1 MKNQQFLKRG
11 TVMNI
16 DHNTAPEKIDFNR
29 TPCFWI
35 YDSPEY
41 KEYTMHWH
49 NAVEILMPTE
59 NIFPVVCG
67 DKEYILKET
76 DILIIP
82 PGELHNLKAQH
93 GRRIIMLCD
102 NAMFEDNPALAEVC
116 SIFSQPVWINEN
128 YSRGF
133 VSELNGIVTE
143 MVGIF
148 DSQPLFCETLLYGR
162 LIELLLK
169 IAEHNKSTGSK
180 NDEKTERIKR
190 YIDTFYMNSVTLESL
205 SEAVGYSKFHL
216 SRFFT
221 ASNSSFTDMLNA
233 RRIKAAET
241 MLRNENTPVTQI
253 AMNVG
258 FSSITTFNRAFRKY
272 KDCTPTQF
280 REMYREGNE

>member
-1 MKNQQFLKRG
+1 
-11 TVMNI
+11 MNVN
-16 DHNTAPEKIDFNR
+16 HNTAPENIIFNR

-41 KEYTMHWH
+41 KEYSMHWH

-67 DKEYILKET
+67 DKEYILKEN
-76 DILIIP
+76 DVLIIP

-102 NAMFEDNPALAEVC
+102 NAMFKDNPALAEVC
-116 SIFSQPVWINEN
+116 GIFSQSVLINEN

-133 VSELNGIVTE
+133 VSELNKTIME
-143 MVGIF
+143 MVKIF
-148 DSQPLFCETLLYGR
+148 DSAPPFCEALLYAK
-162 LIELLLK
+162 LIEILLK
-169 IAEHNKSTGSK
+169 ISEYNKSSENKT
-180 NDEKTERIKR
+180 DEKTELVKR
-190 YIDTFYMNSVTLESL
+190 YIDTFYMNSVTLDSL
-205 SEAVGYSKFHL
+205 SEAVGYSKFHM
-216 SRFFT
+216 SRFFAKNNT
-221 ASNSSFTDMLNA
+221 SFSDMLNA
-233 RRIKAAET
+233 RRIKEAEIR
-241 MLRNENTPVTQI
+241 LRNDNTPVTEI

-258 FSSITTFNRAFRKY
+258 FSSITTFNRAFRKF

>member
-1 MKNQQFLKRG
+1 
-11 TVMNI
+11 MNSN
-16 DHNTAPEKIDFNR
+16 HNTAPENIVFNR

-41 KEYTMHWH
+41 KEYSMHWH

-67 DKEYILKET
+67 DKKYILNEK

-102 NAMFEDNPALAEVC
+102 NAMFKDNPALAEVC
-116 SIFSQPVWINEN
+116 RIFSQPVLVNEN

-133 VSELNGIVTE
+133 VSELNEIVME
-143 MVGIF
+143 MVRIF
-148 DSQPLFCETLLYGR
+148 DSSPLFCETLLYEK
-162 LIELLLK
+162 LIEILLK
-169 IAEHNKSTGSK
+169 IASYNKSTDKKS
-180 NDEKTERIKR
+180 DENAELIKR
-190 YIDTFYMNSVTLESL
+190 YIDMFYMNSVTLESL
-205 SEAVGYSKFHL
+205 SEAIGYSKFHV
-216 SRFFT
+216 SRFFARNNT
-221 ASNSSFTDMLNA
+221 SFSDMLNA
-233 RRIKAAET
+233 RRIKEAEI
-241 MLRNENTPVTQI
+241 MLKNENTPVTQI

-258 FSSITTFNRAFRKY
+258 FSSITTFNRAFRKF

>member
-1 MKNQQFLKRG
+1 
-11 TVMNI
+11 MNI
-16 DHNTAPEKIDFNR
+16 NHNTAPENINFNR

-41 KEYTMHWH
+41 KEYAMHWH

-59 NIFPVVCG
+59 NIFPVICG
-67 DKEYILKET
+67 DKEYILNET

-102 NAMFEDNPALAEVC
+102 NAMFRDNPALAEVC
-116 SIFSQPVWINEN
+116 RIFSQPVWINESCN
-128 YSRGF
+128 KGF
-133 VSELNGIVTE
+133 VSELNEMIME
-143 MVGIF
+143 MVRIF
-148 DSQPLFCETLLYGR
+148 DNSPLFCETLLYEK
-162 LIELLLK
+162 LIEILLK
-169 IAEHNKSTGSK
+169 IAKYNKTDGSK
-180 NDEKTERIKR
+180 SDEKADLIKR
-190 YIDTFYMNSVTLESL
+190 YIDKFYMNPITLDTLSV
-205 SEAVGYSKFHL
+205 AVGYSKFHI

-221 ASNSSFTDMLNA
+221 KNNTSFSDMLNA
-233 RRIKAAET
+233 RRIKAAE
-241 MLRNENTPVTQI
+241 MLLRNENTPVTQI

-258 FSSITTFNRAFRKY
+258 FSSITSFNRSFRKF

>member
-1 MKNQQFLKRG
+1 
-11 TVMNI
+11 MNSN
-16 DHNTAPEKIDFNR
+16 HNTAPENIVFNR

-41 KEYTMHWH
+41 KEYSMHWH

-59 NIFPVVCG
+59 NVFPVVCG
-67 DKEYILKET
+67 DKEYILNEK

-102 NAMFEDNPALAEVC
+102 NAMFKDNPALAEVC
-116 SIFSQPVWINEN
+116 RIFLQPVLVNEN

-133 VSELNGIVTE
+133 VSELNEIVME
-143 MVGIF
+143 MVRIF
-148 DSQPLFCETLLYGR
+148 DSSPLFCETLLYEK
-162 LIELLLK
+162 LIVILLK
-169 IAEHNKSTGSK
+169 IASYNKSTDKKS
-180 NDEKTERIKR
+180 DENAEHIKR
-190 YIDTFYMNSVTLESL
+190 YIDMFYMNSVTLESL
-205 SEAVGYSKFHL
+205 SEAIGYSKFHV
-216 SRFFT
+216 SRFFAKNNT
-221 ASNSSFTDMLNA
+221 SFSDMLNA
-233 RRIKAAET
+233 RRIKEAEI
-241 MLRNENTPVTQI
+241 LLKNENTPVTRI

-258 FSSITTFNRAFRKY
+258 FSSITTFNRAFRKF

>member
-1 MKNQQFLKRG
+1 MDVN
-11 TVMNI
+11 
-16 DHNTAPEKIDFNR
+16 HNTALENIEFNR

-41 KEYTMHWH
+41 KEYPMHWH

-59 NIFPVVCG
+59 NVFPVICG
-67 DKEYILKET
+67 DKEYILNEN

-102 NAMFEDNPALAEVC
+102 NAMFKDNPALAEVC
-116 SIFSQPVWINEN
+116 RIFSQPVWINEN

-133 VSELNGIVTE
+133 VSELNKSVME
-143 MVGIF
+143 MVRIF
-148 DSQPLFCETLLYGR
+148 DSSPSFCEIQLYGK
-162 LIELLLK
+162 LIEILLK
-169 IAEHNKSTGSK
+169 IAKYNKSMDNKS
-180 NDEKTERIKR
+180 DEKKELIKR
-190 YIDTFYMNSVTLESL
+190 YIDTFYMSAITLDSL
-205 SEAVGYSKFHL
+205 SEAIGYSKFHL

-221 ASNSSFTDMLNA
+221 KNNTSFSDMLNA
-233 RRIKAAET
+233 RRIKEAEI
-241 MLRNENTPVTQI
+241 MLRNENTPITQV

-258 FSSITTFNRAFRKY
+258 FSSITTFNRAFRKF

-280 REMYREGNE
+280 RKMYREGNE

>member
-1 MKNQQFLKRG
+1 
-11 TVMNI
+11 MNTT
-16 DHNTAPEKIDFNR
+16 HNTAPENIDFNR

-41 KEYTMHWH
+41 KEYSMHWH

-82 PGELHNLKAQH
+82 PGKLHNLKAQR

-102 NAMFEDNPALAEVC
+102 NAMFKDNPALAEVC
-116 SIFSQPVWINEN
+116 RIFSQPVWINEN

-133 VSELNGIVTE
+133 VSELNEAVME
-143 MVGIF
+143 MVRIF
-148 DSQPLFCETLLYGR
+148 DSSPLFCETLLYEK
-162 LIELLLK
+162 LIEILMK
-169 IAEHNKSTGSK
+169 IAKYDKSTENKS
-180 NDEKTERIKR
+180 NEKAEQIKR
-190 YIDTFYMNSVTLESL
+190 YIDTFYMNDITLDSL
-205 SEAVGYSKFHL
+205 SEAAGYSKFHM
-216 SRFFT
+216 SRFFKKNNT
-221 ASNSSFTDMLNA
+221 SFTDMLNA
-233 RRIKAAET
+233 RRIKEAEI
-241 MLRNENTPVTQI
+241 MLRNDNTSVTQI

-258 FSSITTFNRAFRKY
+258 FSSITTFNRAFRKF

-280 REMYREGNE
+280 RGMYREENE